1 MKSYKGWDYP
11 REMER
16 NRKTKAERKT
26 WFWGD
31 GQKAGVFS
39 WPNAYKF
46 LLYVLVAFGVAV
58 AIVYMSIG
66 FAHAGGMAGAAGAA
80 GAAAI

>member
-1 MKSYKGWDYP
+1 MTGGTTNTGGGGGGKLCVI
-11 REMER
+11 
-16 NRKTKAERKT
+16 A
-26 WFWGD
+26 
-31 GQKAGVFS
+31 
-39 WPNAYKF
+39 
-46 LLYVLVAFGVAV
+46 GVAV